1 MEIIP
6 VIDLLDGRVVHARRG
21 ERQHY
26 QPIQS
31 SLCNS
36 SEPLDVLQALLELY
50 PFDQLYIAD
59 LNGIQKRGNH
69 YDIIMSIRNLY
80 PDLKLWLDCGFSDV
94 DDLENWRDSGVNFVI
109 GSESLHN
116 IASYTAL
123 KLACLKLTCK
133 QNHILSLD
141 FTTSGYQGPLE
152 LLQEPAHW
160 PSQVIAMI
168 LSQVGSN
175 LGPGEESLAS
185 IMQQSN
191 SSKIYAAGGIRGM
204 ADLLRLENMHVSG
217 ALVATAL
224 HTGALT
230 GAEIAGLAKS

>member
-36 SEPLDVLQALLELY
+36 SEPLEVLQALLELY

-69 YDIIMSIRNLY
+69 YDAIMSIRNLY

-94 DDLENWRDSGVNFVI
+94 ADLEDWLDSGVNFVI
-109 GSESLHN
+109 GSESLN
-116 IASYTAL
+116 NLASYTAL
-123 KLACLKLTCK
+123 KPAC
-133 QNHILSLD
+133 NHILSLD
-141 FTTSGYQGPLE
+141 FTASGYQGPLE
-152 LLQEPAHW
+152 LLQDPAHW
-160 PSQVIAMI
+160 PSNVIAMT

-175 LGPGEESLAS
+175 LGPDEEKLAR
-185 IMQQSN
+185 IIQQS
-191 SSKIYAAGGIRGM
+191 SGSKIYAAGGIRGM
-204 ADLLRLENMHVSG
+204 ADLLRLKNMHVSG
-217 ALVATAL
+217 ALIATAL
-224 HTGALT
+224 HSGALT
-230 GAEIAGLAKS
+230 GTEIASLAKS

>member
-69 YDIIMSIRNLY
+69 YDAIMSIRNLY
-80 PDLKLWLDCGFSDV
+80 PDLELWLDCGFSDA
-94 DDLENWRDSGVNFVI
+94 DDLEDWRDSGVNFVI
-109 GSESLHN
+109 GSESLN
-116 IASYTAL
+116 NLASIAL
-123 KLACLKLTCK
+123 KLC
-133 QNHILSLD
+133 NHILSLD

-160 PSQVIAMI
+160 PGKVIAMT

-175 LGPGEESLAS
+175 LGPDVEKLAS
-185 IMQQSN
+185 IIQQSN
-191 SSKIYAAGGIRGM
+191 GSKIYAAGGIRGM
-204 ADLLRLENMHVSG
+204 TDLLRLKNMHVSG

-224 HTGALT
+224 HSGALT
-230 GAEIAGLAKS
+230 GAEIASLTKS

>member
-1 MEIIP
+1 LEIIP

-69 YDIIMSIRNLY
+69 YDAIIGIRDLY
-80 PDLKLWLDCGFSDV
+80 PDLELWLDCGFSDV
-94 DDLENWRDSGVNFVI
+94 ADLEDWRDSGVNFVI
-109 GSESLHN
+109 GSESLN
-116 IASYTAL
+116 NMESYTAL
-123 KLACLKLTCK
+123 QLACLELTCK
-133 QNHILSLD
+133 QNQILSLD
-141 FTTSGYQGPLE
+141 FTASGYQGPVE
-152 LLQEPAHW
+152 LLQNPVHW
-160 PSQVIAMI
+160 PDKVIAMT

-175 LGPGEESLAS
+175 LGPDEDKLAS
-185 IMQQSN
+185 IIQRSN
-191 SSKIYAAGGIRGM
+191 GSKIYAAGGIRDM
-204 ADLLRLENMHVSG
+204 ADLLKLKNMHVSG

-224 HTGALT
+224 HSGALT
-230 GAEIAGLAKS
+230 GTEIANLATP

>member
-36 SEPLDVLQALLELY
+36 NEPLDVLRALLELY

-69 YDIIMSIRNLY
+69 YDAIMSITNLY
-80 PDLKLWLDCGFSDV
+80 PNLELWLDCGFSDV
-94 DDLENWRDSGVNFVI
+94 ADLEDWRDLRVNFVI
-109 GSESLHN
+109 GSESLN
-116 IASYTAL
+116 NMESYTAL
-123 KLACLKLTCK
+123 QLACKE
-133 QNHILSLD
+133 NHILSLD
-141 FTTSGYQGPLE
+141 FTASGYQGPME
-152 LLQEPAHW
+152 LLQNPEYW
-160 PSQVIAMI
+160 PDKVIAMT

-175 LGPGEESLAS
+175 LGPDEEKLAS
-185 IMQQSN
+185 IIQLSN
-191 SSKIYAAGGIRGM
+191 GSNIYAAGGIRGM
-204 ADLLRLENMHVSG
+204 ADLLRLKNMHVSG

-224 HTGALT
+224 HSGALT
-230 GAEIAGLAKS
+230 GAEIASLAKT

>member
-1 MEIIP
+1 LEIIP

-69 YDIIMSIRNLY
+69 YDVIISIRNLH
-80 PDLKLWLDCGFSDV
+80 PDLELWLDCGFSDIA
-94 DDLENWRDSGVNFVI
+94 DLEDWQDSGVNFVI
-109 GSESLHN
+109 GSESLN
-116 IASYTAL
+116 NMESYTAL
-123 KLACLKLTCK
+123 QLACKG
-133 QNHILSLD
+133 NHILSLD
-141 FTTSGYQGPLE
+141 FTASGYQGPVE
-152 LLQEPAHW
+152 LLQDPVHW
-160 PSQVIAMI
+160 PDKVIAMT

-175 LGPGEESLAS
+175 LGPDKDKLAN
-185 IMQQSN
+185 IIQQS
-191 SSKIYAAGGIRGM
+191 SGSKIYAAGGIRGM
-204 ADLLRLENMHVSG
+204 ADLLRLKNMHVSG
-217 ALVATAL
+217 ALIATAL
-224 HTGALT
+224 HSGALT
-230 GAEIAGLAKS
+230 GTEIASLAKS

>member
-26 QPIQS
+26 LPIQS

-69 YDIIMSIRNLY
+69 YDTIMSIRNHH
-80 PDLKLWLDCGFSDV
+80 PDLGLWLDCGFSDV
-94 DDLENWRDSGVNFVI
+94 ADLEGWRDSGVNFVI
-109 GSESLHN
+109 GSESLNN

-123 KLACLKLTCK
+123 KLAC
-133 QNHILSLD
+133 NHVLSLD
-141 FTTSGYQGPLE
+141 FTASGYQGPAE
-152 LLQEPAHW
+152 LLQEAMHW
-160 PSQVIAMI
+160 PDKVIAMT

-175 LGPGEESLAS
+175 LGPDEEKLAS
-185 IMQQSN
+185 IMQLSN

-204 ADLLRLENMHVSG
+204 ADLLRLKNMHVSG
-217 ALVATAL
+217 ALIATAL
-224 HTGALT
+224 HSGALT
-230 GAEIAGLAKS
+230 GTEIVSLAKT